1 MSILSFFYN
10 LIIAPIE
17 LIIEFVFVFAK
28 EKICA
33 GGGIFAS
40 IVTVSLAVNFLAL
53 PLYNIADNLQKKER
67 DIQRKMAK
75 WLSHIKK
82 TFSGDERFMMIQ
94 EYYRQTG
101 YHPLYALRSSLSIL
115 IEIPFFIAAYHFLSA
130 SPSLKGASFAI
141 FSDLGSPDKLISF
154 SLFGKEFFI
163 NVLPILMTLINI
175 FSGIVYL
182 KDAPIREKIQVY
194 GLAAIFLVILYNSPS
209 GLVLYWILNNLFSLL
224 KNIVNEKFKNPGRVV
239 SYSIAVILLVASVGV
254 LGNQILGFK
263 KRLIF
268 FAFAVFVAA
277 VIFSYGFLRKFFR
290 FIFDFFRKICS
301 KNLPQKQNV
310 SGCDFAAGKYFSIL
324 LFSALGLSVLHGF
337 LLPSEVIAASPVEF
351 SFIDDRTNPLSF
363 IFGSFSFSLGLFTF
377 WPILIFE
384 LFSEKVKK
392 SLSYLWS
399 FLFIAAV
406 LNAYIFRQHFGT
418 MNIFSVLDNT
428 AALEKYT
435 LFYTAAPIF
444 AFAAV
449 IALLF
454 AVSKFR
460 FQKYLSIFLV
470 VLLSSEVI
478 FASVNSFKIN
488 KEYKNLVENLSNQKN
503 QVSQDESKN
512 LSKIYNFSKTQKNVV
527 VLFLDRAIP
536 TLFPYIFK
544 EFPEL
549 NEVFSG
555 FTLFPNSVSYSS
567 STIKAS
573 PALMGGYEYTPENI
587 NKRPDELLKDKHN
600 EATLVMPK
608 LFSDA
613 GYDVSV
619 ANLPLPNYSWHGDL
633 SAYKKV
639 PEVKVYETGK
649 KYSSLYLKEHPEIK
663 PEKESFCV
671 EGNLCSFSLME
682 MLPPVLRQVFYFSG
696 CYFRELIPHYLNN
709 VPSKFLD
716 EWASL
721 YYLPEISDFTNE
733 KPAFIF
739 IDNETTHEPCVLEE
753 RTYLPKKNLEKSLA
767 TCGNGILE
775 PETDAPVEYYHITAT
790 TLLRLAEWMKI
801 LKENGVYDNTRI
813 IFVGDHGAS
822 MNLPA
827 FKGMEFAD
835 EYSQYNTLL
844 MFKDFGASGKFRIS
858 DSFMTNADTLILATD
873 GLPVSSENPFTHKKF
888 RDFIQKD
895 EVMIYPCLDIN
906 TFREFDSFYLMD
918 KTQFVLEDE
927 KYHTPYYKVH
937 SDIFNEKNWTRL
949 IK

>member
-1 MSILSFFYN
+1 MNILSFLYN

-28 EKICA
+28 EKVCA

-67 DIQRKMAK
+67 DVQRKMAK
-75 WLSHIKK
+75 WISHIKK
-82 TFSGDERFMMIQ
+82 TFSGDERFMMLQ
-94 EYYRQTG
+94 EYYRQSG

-141 FSDLGSPDKLISF
+141 FSDLGSPDRLISF
-154 SLFGKEFFI
+154 SFFGKEFFI
-163 NVLPILMTLINI
+163 NVLPVLMTLINI

-182 KDAPIREKIQVY
+182 KDAPLREKIQVY

-224 KNIVNEKFKNPGRVV
+224 KNIVNEKFKNPGRVA
-239 SYSIAVILLVASVGV
+239 SYAIAVILLVGSIGV

-277 VIFSYGFLRKFFR
+277 VIFSYGFFKKIFR
-290 FIFDFFRKICS
+290 SLLDSFRKIRS
-301 KNLPQKQNV
+301 KNLSQKQ
-310 SGCDFAAGKYFSIL
+310 SALTYDFSAGKYLSIL
-324 LFSALGLSVLHGF
+324 IFSALGLSVLHGI

-363 IFGSFSFSLGLFTF
+363 ILGSFSFSLGLFTF

-392 SLSYLWS
+392 SISYLWS
-399 FLFIAAV
+399 FLFIGAV
-406 LNAYIFRQHFGT
+406 LDAYIFRQHFGT
-418 MNIFSVLDNT
+418 MNIFSLLDNT

-435 LFYTAAPIF
+435 FFFTFVPVF

-449 IALLF
+449 IAILF
-454 AVSKFR
+454 AISKFR
-460 FQKYLSIFLV
+460 LQKYLSIFLA

-488 KEYKNLVENLSNQKN
+488 KEYKNLVANLSNQKN
-503 QVSQDESKN
+503 ELSQDESKN

-536 TLFPYIFK
+536 TLFPYIFE

-555 FTLFPNSVSYSS
+555 FTLFPNSISYSG

-619 ANLPLPNYSWHGDL
+619 ANLPLPNYTWHGDL
-633 SAYKKV
+633 SAYQKV
-639 PEVKVYETGK
+639 PEVKVYENGK
-649 KYSSLYLKEHPEIK
+649 KYSAQYLKEHPEIK
-663 PEKESFCV
+663 PEKEAYCV
-671 EGNLCSFSLME
+671 EGNLCSFALME
-682 MLPPVLRQVFYFSG
+682 ILPPVLRQVFYFSG

-753 RTYLPKKNLEKSLA
+753 KTYLPKKNLEKSLA
-767 TCGNGILE
+767 TCGNGILV

-790 TLLRLAEWMKI
+790 TVLRLAEWMKT

-827 FKGMEFAD
+827 FKGMEFGD

-844 MFKDFGASGKFRIS
+844 MFKDFDASGKFKIS
-858 DSFMTNADTLILATD
+858 DSFMTNADTLILAAE

-888 RDFIQKD
+888 RDFIKKD
-895 EVMIYPCLDIN
+895 EVMIYPCLDTN

-937 SDIFNEKNWTRL
+937 SDIFSEENWTRL

>member
-1 MSILSFFYN
+1 
-10 LIIAPIE
+10 
-17 LIIEFVFVFAK
+17 
-28 EKICA
+28 
-33 GGGIFAS
+33 
-40 IVTVSLAVNFLAL
+40 
-53 PLYNIADNLQKKER
+53 
-67 DIQRKMAK
+67 
-75 WLSHIKK
+75 
-82 TFSGDERFMMIQ
+82 
-94 EYYRQTG
+94 
-101 YHPLYALRSSLSIL
+101 
-115 IEIPFFIAAYHFLSA
+115 
-130 SPSLKGASFAI
+130 
-141 FSDLGSPDKLISF
+141 
-154 SLFGKEFFI
+154 
-163 NVLPILMTLINI
+163 
-175 FSGIVYL
+175 
-182 KDAPIREKIQVY
+182 
-194 GLAAIFLVILYNSPS
+194 
-209 GLVLYWILNNLFSLL
+209 
-224 KNIVNEKFKNPGRVV
+224 
-239 SYSIAVILLVASVGV
+239 
-254 LGNQILGFK
+254 
-263 KRLIF
+263 
-268 FAFAVFVAA
+268 
-277 VIFSYGFLRKFFR
+277 
-290 FIFDFFRKICS
+290 
-301 KNLPQKQNV
+301 
-310 SGCDFAAGKYFSIL
+310 
-324 LFSALGLSVLHGF
+324 
-337 LLPSEVIAASPVEF
+337 
-351 SFIDDRTNPLSF
+351 
-363 IFGSFSFSLGLFTF
+363 
-377 WPILIFE
+377 
-384 LFSEKVKK
+384 
-392 SLSYLWS
+392 
-399 FLFIAAV
+399 
-406 LNAYIFRQHFGT
+406 

-435 LFYTAAPIF
+435 LFYTAVPIF

-503 QVSQDESKN
+503 PVPQAESNN

-619 ANLPLPNYSWHGDL
+619 ANLPLPNYTWHGDL

-858 DSFMTNADTLILATD
+858 DNFMTNADTLILATD